1 MVINMIKVL
10 IAEDMDILRESLK
23 YMIESFED
31 MEVVGLASDGK
42 KALELCRVHKPD
54 VVLMDIKMPV
64 CDGLEGTRLIKS
76 AYPDIKVLILTAIE
90 DENTIS
96 DAVNC
101 GADGYITKDIL
112 PMQLQQSVK
121 SVIAGLGIVKKSI
134 MNSVI
139 QKNNSD
145 SAKFTSEDT
154 SNLSDKE
161 RTLIRLIVEGKNYK
175 EMGKEVCLSEG
186 YVRNMVSEILVKLSL
201 KDRVQLAVFAVK
213 NKLI

>member
-1 MVINMIKVL
+1 MIKVL

-42 KALELCRVHKPD
+42 KALELCRTHKPD

-64 CDGLEGTRLIKS
+64 CGGLESTRLIKAS
-76 AYPDIKVLILTAIE
+76 HPNIKVLILTALE

-96 DAVNC
+96 DAIKS

-134 MNSVI
+134 MSSII
-139 QKNNSD
+139 QKPDSD
-145 SAKFTSEDT
+145 SDKFISEDT
-154 SNLSDKE
+154 ANLSDKE

-186 YVRNMVSEILVKLSL
+186 YVRNMVSEILVKLNL